1 MGSREPIIVV
11 LFLVQL
17 LVKDGGSVQLC
28 PGLLGIED
36 SLLVFRSSLFLKG
49 SVPTLP
55 GPIGIGLNPHV
66 LFLVFF
72 LDWSA
77 LFILGCLCHAHAF

>member
-55 GPIGIGLNPHV
+55 GPIGDLSKSLCSLFGLFFGIGPPF
-66 LFLVFF
+66 LF
-72 LDWSA
+72 
-77 LFILGCLCHAHAF
+77 